1 MENYSFA
8 LTKVMNQVFIVSK
21 LRRESFWVAILADQT
36 QYLMGKLEIIIRLQL
51 QQKEECGFSSIHKE
65 DSIKKK
71 EFSDLA
77 L

>member
-36 QYLMGKLEIIIRLQL
+36 QYLMGKLEIIIRLTPMITVTYNS
-51 QQKEECGFSSIHKE
+51 E
-65 DSIKKK
+65 
-71 EFSDLA
+71 
-77 L
+77 